1 MFRTINLIKSVVCKE
16 NKLYV
21 IIFACAITV
30 PYSCCPDKMDYIK
43 IDADSPIPKYKQIVN
58 SFHGALEDKRLKK
71 HQKIPSI
78 NELSQKFQLSRDTVL
93 TAFNDLQTR
102 GIIISKPGKGFYIS
116 KENPLQQHKIFLLF
130 DKLTSYK
137 EDLYDAFKEELKRK
151 GSVEIFFHNFNI
163 KAFDTLI
170 RESIGT
176 YTTYVVMPIPTKS
189 IAETLELIPKDK
201 LYILDR
207 GRKMYGQDHPS
218 VCQSFRKDVYNA
230 LVSGVKLLKK
240 YDKLILFFSEDGH
253 APMDIKR
260 GFIQFCTE
268 YKFEHKVSVKIDH
281 EICKGEAYLVLED
294 KKLVALVKQ
303 AQEHNYRLGK
313 DVGIISYN
321 DTPLKSVVANGIT
334 VISTDF
340 EAMGRNVAN
349 LILNKKKDHIENPCS
364 LIVRA
369 SL

>member
-1 MFRTINLIKSVVCKE
+1 MQDEMNFMLVYLRDS
-16 NKLYV
+16 
-21 IIFACAITV
+21 ITV
-30 PYSCCPDKMDYIK
+30 PYSSCRKKMDYIK
-43 IDADSPIPKYKQIVN
+43 IDTDSPIPKYKQIVN
-58 SFHGALEDKRLKK
+58 SFHAALEDKRLKK
-71 HQKIPSI
+71 DQKIPSI

-116 KENPLQQHKIFLLF
+116 KENPSQQHKIFLLF

-137 EDLYDAFKEELKRK
+137 EDLYDAFKDELKRK
-151 GSVEIFFHNFNI
+151 GSVEIFFHNFNT

-170 RESIGT
+170 RESIGN
-176 YTTYVVMPIPTKS
+176 YTAYVVMPIPTKS
-189 IAETLELIPKDK
+189 VAETLELIPKDK

-207 GRKMYGQDHPS
+207 GRKMYGQDYPS
-218 VCQSFRKDVYNA
+218 VCQSFRKDIYNA

-240 YDKLILFFSEDGH
+240 YDKLILLFSEDGH

-260 GFIQFCTE
+260 GFVQFCNE
-268 YKFEHKVSVKIDH
+268 YKFEHNVSVKIDH
-281 EICKGEAYLVLED
+281 EVRKGEAYIVLDD
-294 KKLVALVKQ
+294 KKLVTLVKQ
-303 AQEHNYRLGK
+303 AQQHGYRLGK

-340 EAMGRNVAN
+340 EAMGRNIAS
-349 LILNKKKDHIENPCS
+349 LILNKKKDHIENPS
-364 LIVRA
+364 NLIVRA